1 MRIESLSIN
10 KFRAFQNPVSLALGK
25 NITCISGVNGVG
37 KSTILAILSNIGEI
51 RGFHTLTGQPF
62 RGEFANVVLFDSD
75 HDTQGNNKVVIK
87 IHGFYLRGG
96 QIVFP
101 CNKAKISRKNKVSP
115 DSPKNNVT
123 KNGSQAFMAIVLFDI
138 VQTFSRWRIRYSQ
151 AKANSLQIL
160 KEKYLQNT
168 NSL

>member
-87 IHGFYLRGG
+87 FT
-96 QIVFP
+96 
-101 CNKAKISRKNKVSP
+101 
-115 DSPKNNVT
+115 DSIFEEDKLSFRAT
-123 KNGSQAFMAIVLFDI
+123 KQKSHEK
-138 VQTFSRWRIRYSQ
+138 IRYR
-151 AKANSLQIL
+151 II
-160 KEKYLQNT
+160 
-168 NSL
+168 